1 MTKKRIKFV
10 KGVLLP
16 YLQQAYD
23 LPRNVIESQLKDHFQ
38 FTSFSELEPEQIDEI
53 IYFCDELLKCRN
65 IDINHSD
72 FQNSESTESQ

>member
-16 YLQQAYD
+16 YLQNAYE
-23 LPRNVIESQLKDHFQ
+23 LPRKTIEDKIKDHFQ

-53 IYFCDELLKCRN
+53 IYFCDELLKAKN
-65 IDINHSD
+65 IDIN
-72 FQNSESTESQ
+72 EKM